1 MEDRIDDRDWSRART
16 DASDSSRGIG
26 SMQSLRALPLPVR
39 WTVVG
44 ATAGVLFGC
53 VLGLVVGLVVHWQ
66 TAWFAVFELGVPAS
80 ILGGLLG
87 LACGAIAWTIQQAV
101 RKGRHA

>member
-1 MEDRIDDRDWSRART
+1 
-16 DASDSSRGIG
+16 
-26 SMQSLRALPLPVR
+26 MQSLRALPLPVR

-80 ILGGLLG
+80 ILGGFSD
-87 LACGAIAWTIQQAV
+87 W
-101 RKGRHA
+101 HAEPIWNRGEAAGCRWPESFFQLSRERC